1 MVRFAAL
8 VLAALATLQCCLAA
22 NERMKEVL
30 SWKVLDFA
38 YPTAEARAAAIKSGE
53 YVPENNNP
61 LGMEVWRDKVFVTV
75 PRWKTGVPSSV
86 NYVKY
91 TEGE

>member
-1 MVRFAAL
+1 MARLFLL
-8 VLAALATLQCCLAA
+8 VAALAGLQGCLAA

-30 SWKVLDFA
+30 AWKILDFA
-38 YPTAEARAAAIKSGE
+38 YPSKEAREAAIKSGE
-53 YVPENNNP
+53 FVPENANP
-61 LGMEVWRDKVFVTV
+61 LGLEVWNDKVFVTV
-75 PRWKTGVPSSV
+75 PRWKNGVPSTV